1 VAGEVTA
8 VNAAAGAS
16 TFRHYL
22 ETVTTALAVEPTWDD
37 GPAWQ
42 GVVVSERARVWG
54 WQPQVTLEEALD
66 ELVGDL
72 PRVVS
77 GRSRS

>member
-1 VAGEVTA
+1 M
-8 VNAAAGAS
+8 
-16 TFRHYL
+16 
-22 ETVTTALAVEPTWDD
+22 
-37 GPAWQ
+37 
-42 GVVVSERARVWG
+42 VSERARVWG